1 MKLIAL
7 AFAALLAGCGTSP
20 QMTLATEQAMVIAAG
35 VNDEMLNA
43 AEFTICYGASIG
55 SIRRRF
61 GDPERSQ
68 VWQDLCNPADDF
80 IPSGIRGVRT
90 Q

>member
-1 MKLIAL
+1 MKFLVLI
-7 AFAALLAGCGTSP
+7 FAALLVGCSTSP
-20 QMTLATEQAMVIAAG
+20 QLTVATEQATAIGAAL
-35 VNDEMLNA
+35 NDDMLNA

-61 GDPERSQ
+61 GDPERSL
-68 VWQDLCNPADDF
+68 VWQALCNPTEDF
-80 IPSGIRGVRT
+80 FPVGI